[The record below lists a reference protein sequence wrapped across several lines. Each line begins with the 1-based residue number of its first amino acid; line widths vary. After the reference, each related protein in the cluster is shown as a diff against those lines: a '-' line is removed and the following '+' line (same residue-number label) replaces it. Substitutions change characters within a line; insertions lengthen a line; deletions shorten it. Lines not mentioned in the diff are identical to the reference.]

1 MDNAKNDR
9 VDQPG
14 SESFWQH
21 KPRWCQ
27 PWSIVL
33 TGSLV
38 IGLDGLAYQRLSA
51 PLWLVLPI
59 LLAILG
65 WWFLFLVLVPAA
77 AKAENAS

>member
-1 MDNAKNDR
+1 
-9 VDQPG
+9 
-14 SESFWQH
+14 
-21 KPRWCQ
+21 
-27 PWSIVL
+27 VL

-59 LLAILG
+59 LLAVLG